1 MAGLARNVATGAAD
15 GGEGCRLLVVG
26 SVAYDSVKT
35 AHGSRERALGGS
47 AAYFAAAAS
56 HFSEVGVVGVVGRD
70 FEQAHV
76 DALRSRGVDVSG
88 LEFADGETFHWSGV
102 YFGEDAGR
110 RETLDT
116 RLNVFADFKPVLSE
130 RHRRARFL
138 FLANI
143 DPSLQL
149 DVLNQMRERPKLV
162 ALDSMNFWIDG
173 AREALDAVVREVD
186 ALMLDEG
193 ESLSYSGAADVREA
207 ARRIR
212 AMGPRAVVIK
222 RGARGAAVF
231 GADVEF
237 AMPAFPVARAVDP
250 TGAGDSF
257 AGAFMGA
264 IAAGGDISPDA
275 LKRATALGCAMG
287 SFAVEDFSMDRIL
300 ALDKIEIEA
309 RAAALEYERSG
320 VREMR
325 E

>member
-1 MAGLARNVATGAAD
+1 MAGLARDGATVAAD

-35 AHGSRERALGGS
+35 AHGSRDRALGGS

-56 HFSEVGVVGVVGRD
+56 HFSDVSVVGVVGRD

-102 YFGEDAGR
+102 YFGEDSGR

-116 RLNVFADFKPVLSE
+116 RLNVFEDFKPVLSE

-173 AREALDAVVREVD
+173 AREALDEVVREVD

-193 ESLSYSGAADVREA
+193 EALSYSGAADVREA

-231 GADVEF
+231 GADGDF
-237 AMPAFPVARAVDP
+237 FMPAFPVARAVDP

-264 IAAGGDISPDA
+264 LAAGWDA
-275 LKRATALGCAMG
+275 PPTGLKRPAALGCAMG

-300 ALDKIEIEA
+300 ALDKSEIEA
-309 RAAALEYERSG
+309 RAAALERAAG
-320 VREMR
+320 LR
-325 E
+325 

>member
-1 MAGLARNVATGAAD
+1 MTAMETED
-15 GGEGCRLLVVG
+15 CRLLVVG

-35 AHGSRERALGGS
+35 AHGERARALGGS
-47 AAYFAAAAS
+47 AIYFAAAAS
-56 HFSEVGVVGVVGRD
+56 HFSEVSVVGVVGRD

-88 LEFADGETFHWSGV
+88 LEFADGDTFHWSGV
-102 YFGEDAGR
+102 YFGEDSSR

-116 RLNVFADFKPVLSE
+116 RLNVFADFHPILSE

-143 DPSLQL
+143 DPALQL
-149 DVLNQMRERPKLV
+149 DVLNQMRERPKFV
-162 ALDSMNFWIDG
+162 ALDSMDFWIEGRRAD
-173 AREALDAVVREVD
+173 LDAVVRESD
-186 ALMLDEG
+186 AVMMDEG
-193 ESLSYSGAADVREA
+193 EALSYSGAADVREA

-212 AMGPRAVVIK
+212 AMGPRAAIIK
-222 RGARGAAVF
+222 LGARGAAAF
-231 GADVEF
+231 GEDGEF

-264 IAAGGDISPDA
+264 IAASGDISPAA

-300 ALDKIEIEA
+300 ALAKGEVDE
-309 RAAALEYERSG
+309 RLAALVG
-320 VREMR
+320 EMR
-325 E
+325 EE